1 MDALDAFWHLA
12 NLFVPALA
20 LAALSAA
27 LAKALW
33 RRELAGVRWVR
44 LAGGAAAAGALVT
57 LGGLVLSGR
66 DGRMTTYA
74 VLVLAN
80 ALALWWFGFG
90 PGRRRGG

>member
-20 LAALSAA
+20 LAMISAG
-27 LAKALW
+27 LTKLLW
-33 RRELAGVRWVR
+33 RRDLAGVRWTR
-44 LAGGAAAAGALVT
+44 LAGAAAVAGALVT
-57 LGGLVLSGR
+57 VGGLVLGGR
-66 DGRMTTYA
+66 DGRMATYA